1 MTTYETS
8 GQESDGTDDV
18 EPRTRRAVTEYISI
32 LEDGP
37 GVDGA
42 DDLYLAVSHSG
53 ESYVLDH
60 RTGACECPDA
70 EYNLSP
76 GEKCKHQRRLEVI
89 LGEREIPDAI
99 DPDDADPQ
107 LGIHVDVDETP
118 AATDATGDETAVAT
132 DGGIVVAG
140 DDAEILDDSPAW
152 DGPFTEYDKYG
163 RPTGH
168 AYVRCPDCGVEVLT
182 GDKDR
187 AYHRPACRYA
197 DE

>member
-8 GQESDGTDDV
+8 GQESSGTDDV

-42 DDLYLAVSHSG
+42 DGLYLAVSHSG

-89 LGEREIPDAI
+89 LGDREIPDAI
-99 DPDDADPQ
+99 DADDVDPQ
-107 LGIHVDVDETP
+107 LGEHIDVNETP

-132 DGGIVVAG
+132 DGGIVVA
-140 DDAEILDDSPAW
+140 DDDGEILDET
-152 DGPFTEYDKYG
+152 DGDRDDA
-163 RPTGH
+163 RPDD
-168 AYVRCPDCGVEVLT
+168 CDCGDFHTDAELPCWPCYREGFET
-182 GDKDR
+182 PATEGDG
-187 AYHRPACRYA
+187 
-197 DE
+197 E